1 VSRVFKTVV
10 CAVDDSDA
18 GVVAAHLAAQLT
30 APDGVLN
37 LISVDDTSVS
47 KAGVFSVAAA
57 APEPTGRADRALRTG
72 LAEAEP
78 IHSAWS
84 RRLSGDPAHTILNH
98 VEERAATL
106 LVIGTHGYR
115 RATGIAFGL
124 VGSRLLHDARC
135 SVLVAHAERSMRRW
149 PRSIVVGVDGSVESV
164 VAVDTARELADR
176 FSAGLRLVACAGGHA
191 DLDAA
196 RALGP
201 EVEVLPARPVDAL
214 HVLSE
219 ASDLVVVGSRG
230 LHGVRALGSVSERVA
245 HRSACSV
252 LVVRSS
258 ASVRG

>member
-1 VSRVFKTVV
+1 VTRVFKSVL
-10 CAVDDSDA
+10 CAVDDSGA
-18 GVVAAHLAAQLT
+18 GAAAARIAARVV

-37 LISVDDTSVS
+37 LVSVDDTSVAT
-47 KAGVFSVAAA
+47 AGRFAVPA
-57 APEPTGRADRALRTG
+57 APQAVGRADRALRAG
-72 LAEAEP
+72 IAEAEP
-78 IHSAWS
+78 IHGVWT
-84 RRLSGDPAHTILNH
+84 RRLAGEPAPTILAH
-98 VEERAATL
+98 AEDRSTTL

-135 SVLVAHAERSMRRW
+135 SVLVAHAERSMQRW
-149 PRSIVVGVDGSVESV
+149 PRSIVVGVDGSVESAA
-164 VAVDTARELADR
+164 AVETARELANR
-176 FSAGLRLVACAGGHA
+176 FSAGLRLVACSGGHL

-196 RALGP
+196 YALGP
-201 EVEVLPARPVDAL
+201 ELEVLPSRPVDAL

-219 ASDLVVVGSRG
+219 ATDLVVVGSRG